1 MFRNRPLLTYDIA
14 MWFCSNGMATS
25 FNRDMD
31 FWFATFCLNTPTIIS
46 NSFPGVKDGIYDET
60 KCVIQQNANR
70 WTDMWGKRNAYHIW
84 NIRSSKIVAVP
95 LRHTQLS
102 NLQHMSPKSQAPG
115 QRTHRWQHPSRKSQ
129 GSCSQWVYAPSMSDG
144 RSQFERDHPEYLL
157 WKKSSTC
164 NRKCSSNSEKERK
177 CIDRLRRNPVYSR
190 QKRPCIE
197 WFCGHCMEESKWSGS
212 HSGFQYRR

>member
-1 MFRNRPLLTYDIA
+1 MTLFIKPHIQSLHAFTGMFRNRPLLTYDIA

-95 LRHTQLS
+95 STSHTTLELTTHVSQ
-102 NLQHMSPKSQAPG
+102 KSGTWTTHPQMATSF
-115 QRTHRWQHPSRKSQ
+115 QEIARELLTVSVCSFYEWWKITIRT
-129 GSCSQWVYAPSMSDG
+129 
-144 RSQFERDHPEYLL
+144 RS
-157 WKKSSTC
+157 SGVSAM
-164 NRKCSSNSEKERK
+164 EKEF
-177 CIDRLRRNPVYSR
+177 N
-190 QKRPCIE
+190 
-197 WFCGHCMEESKWSGS
+197 M
-212 HSGFQYRR
+212 